1 MRTLFCCPFHERNPG
16 RNNQKFISTILFLPS
31 QSSSSSA
38 SAYYTS
44 SHLSILLLVASSSR
58 LISTNSWKSQWM
70 AENSSR
76 NSKDNRIKESPA
88 SLSQIILMFQ
98 FVRYWVI
105 SWSPSWAR
113 YGYGRVFFFGC
124 EHFKAGR
131 SWEVGRLAAATC
143 EVLVTIWRSD
153 RKLFYLWKP
162 DSMQWIQN
170 LEKIDYITNCV
181 LKCALDH
188 FVQGSHFK
196 GKVTQFLCYF
206 WCMLLLL
213 KYQG

>member
-1 MRTLFCCPFHERNPG
+1 M
-16 RNNQKFISTILFLPS
+16 
-31 QSSSSSA
+31 
-38 SAYYTS
+38 
-44 SHLSILLLVASSSR
+44 
-58 LISTNSWKSQWM
+58 SWKSQWM

-131 SWEVGRLAAATC
+131 GCVAEKLEDSLLLHVKC
-143 EVLVTIWRSD
+143 LVTIWRSD

-170 LEKIDYITNCV
+170 LEKIDFQNIWNCV
-181 LKCALDH
+181 IKCALD

-196 GKVTQFLCYF
+196 GKVTQFLCYTF
-206 WCMLLLL
+206 GACCCC
-213 KYQG
+213 

>member
-1 MRTLFCCPFHERNPG
+1 MWICECVCIGFETFCCPFHERNPG

-44 SHLSILLLVASSSR
+44 STLSILLSVASSSR
-58 LISTNSWKSQWM
+58 LTSIISWKSQWM

-105 SWSPSWAR
+105 SWSPSWG

-143 EVLVTIWRSD
+143 EVFSYHLTVW
-153 RKLFYLWKP
+153 
-162 DSMQWIQN
+162 
-170 LEKIDYITNCV
+170 
-181 LKCALDH
+181 
-188 FVQGSHFK
+188 
-196 GKVTQFLCYF
+196 
-206 WCMLLLL
+206 
-213 KYQG
+213 